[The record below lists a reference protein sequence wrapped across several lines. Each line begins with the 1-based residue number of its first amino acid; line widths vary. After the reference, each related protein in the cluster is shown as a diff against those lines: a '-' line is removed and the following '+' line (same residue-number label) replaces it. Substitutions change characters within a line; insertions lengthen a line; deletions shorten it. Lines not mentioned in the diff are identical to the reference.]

1 MLNLILLACSL
12 AFLFLWPL
20 WKGPIAFQEGTEE
33 EISQLLATHSQA
45 AEPFFTELAFSGEQ
59 LPYDRNT
66 STFYLP
72 LNMETDTWESGQLT
86 SLASGV
92 SLIFEEDVNSRK

>member
-33 EISQLLATHSQA
+33 EILQLLATHSQA

-72 LNMETDTWESGQLT
+72 LNMETDT
-86 SLASGV
+86 
-92 SLIFEEDVNSRK
+92 